1 MSAPERTPAPK
12 EQPASRKSDERI
24 RAWPEERRTD
34 RYNWE
39 LARGSIHAFNDSK
52 TLASWAEDPRCV
64 VKREALRTR
73 LALGWHP
80 EDAITRARHDKPPL
94 EYTYNGRTLT
104 LRGWSDQSGIKYH
117 TFYNRIHKSGLTFAE
132 ALAKGPEGAH
142 FAVPVTAF
150 GETKNLHRWAVDH
163 RANCSAG
170 TLRRRLA
177 EGWEPEQAIT
187 EVPENRNALG
197 SGVPYHAYGLRM
209 GIEDWARHTQ
219 IPAGSIRQ
227 RMEQH
232 ALPLESALQSLGW
245 TPNSAHR
252 NQGELLQISADQ
264 LRPDDRVLAA
274 VPDADGTSSLF
285 TVRRPGHGPSS
296 VDASTPPPRPRWDN
310 PTTSPRQTPP
320 RPLSGGGRPPG
331 RHS

>member
-1 MSAPERTPAPK
+1 M
-12 EQPASRKSDERI
+12 
-24 RAWPEERRTD
+24 RTD

-39 LARGSIHAFNDSK
+39 LARGSIHAFDESK
-52 TLASWAEDPRCV
+52 SLASWAEDPRCM

-80 EDAITRARHDKPPL
+80 EDAITRARHEKPPL

-104 LRGWSDQSGIKYH
+104 LRGWSDQTGINYH
-117 TFYNRIHKSGLTFAE
+117 TFYNRIHKSGLTFEE

-142 FAVPVTAF
+142 FAMPVTAS
-150 GETKNLHRWAVDH
+150 GETKNLHRRAVGP

-170 TLRRRLA
+170 TLRRRLT

-209 GIEDWARHTQ
+209 GIEDWARHAQ

-232 ALPLESALQSLGW
+232 ALSLESALQSLGW
-245 TPNSAHR
+245 TPNSA
-252 NQGELLQISADQ
+252 QGDEGELLQVSADQ

-274 VPDADGTSSLF
+274 VTDAHGTSSLF
-285 TVRRPGHGPSS
+285 TVRRPGHRPSPAN
-296 VDASTPPPRPRWDN
+296 ASSPPSRRRQN
-310 PTTSPRQTPP
+310 NTATSPRATPP
-320 RPLSGGGRPPG
+320 RAPSGGVRPAQ